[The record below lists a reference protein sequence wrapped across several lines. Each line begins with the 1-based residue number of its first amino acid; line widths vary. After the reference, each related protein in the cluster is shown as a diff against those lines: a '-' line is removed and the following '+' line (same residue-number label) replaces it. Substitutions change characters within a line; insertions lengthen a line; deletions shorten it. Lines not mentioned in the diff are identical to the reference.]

1 MDADIDDYQTESY
14 NYNDEPRPDS
24 VIYTEIFSDLKTC
37 TREAANLLRQPLA
50 NSTFQSPITA
60 GLQKEVAKR
69 TKEDFPDQATFAVIG
84 DMKAGMCCAGQACLR
99 KTKRPQGKAL
109 SSTRS

>member
-1 MDADIDDYQTESY
+1 MDAEPDDYQTESY

-24 VIYTEIFSDLKTC
+24 VIYTEIFSDLKSC

-50 NSTFQSPITA
+50 TSTFQSPITA

-69 TKEDFPDQATFAVIG
+69 TKEDFPDQAAFAVIG
-84 DMKAGMCCAGQACLR
+84 DMKAGESCTEPACLG
-99 KTKRPQGKAL
+99 KTDSR
-109 SSTRS
+109 